1 MASDRLNLGYSVGA
15 APIRKW
21 RRRLVL
27 VRREWKPMNLDVA
40 KLFAGI
46 VTFAGAGS
54 IAHAADADHGEL
66 VAKRWCAACHIVAP
80 NQKQG
85 ADNVPTFASIG
96 KRPDFN
102 MGKLA
107 SFSRDPHPKM
117 PNMALTRRESDDIAA
132 YIDRAPRALTSHR
145 GCS

>member
-1 MASDRLNLGYSVGA
+1 MASDRLNLGYSVRA

-27 VRREWKPMNLDVA
+27 VRREWEPMNLDVA

-54 IAHAADADHGEL
+54 VAHAAADADHGEPA
-66 VAKRWCAACHIVAP
+66 AKRLCAACHIVAP
-80 NQKQG
+80 DQKQG
-85 ADNVPTFASIG
+85 ADNVPTFASTG

-107 SFSRDPHPKM
+107 SFLRDPHHKM
-117 PNMALTRRESDDIAA
+117 PNMALTRRESEHRRL
-132 YIDRAPRALTSHR
+132 YRAPRALTSHR
-145 GCS
+145 GCF